1 MSNVRQHPTG
11 AAAPAPRGLGLP
23 AAVSIGVGGMIGA
36 GIFSILGVV
45 AGVSGTAL
53 PVSFVLGGAVAILA
67 AYSYLKLGVR
77 YPSVGG
83 ASQFLVEEYGD
94 GLRSG
99 ALNIFQYFAYIIAIA
114 LYARGFAG
122 YATTFFP
129 NSTAVWLDEAFAVG
143 VVVLFTLVNFLG
155 SRIMGQ
161 AETAIVAIKVGV
173 LVLFIAAG
181 IFFIEPDRLAPA
193 GWGEPQ
199 NLLFGAGILFIGY
212 EGFGLITNAAGEM
225 TNPRRELPQAIYLAV
240 GIVILIYVL
249 VAIVVI
255 GNLSISA
262 LKAAE
267 ESALAEAAKPFL
279 GQFGFTLIA
288 IAALLSTS
296 SAVNATLF
304 GAANVSYQ
312 VAKDGELPQSFT
324 RKVWSRN
331 SEGLFITTAL
341 VIVFVVLF
349 DLGPIA
355 MMGSAAFLIVYAAV
369 SLGHLRVHRQ
379 TGAKP
384 AIIWASLITLLAMFV
399 LLIIYIMSNQPA
411 AALALIVT
419 LAVSVLIEWAYRRW
433 TGRRLHRLAE
443 APGEED
449 PLEGGPSP
457 RSR

>member
-1 MSNVRQHPTG
+1 VTHTPG
-11 AAAPAPRGLGLP
+11 GLGLF

-53 PVSFVLGGAVAILA
+53 PVSFVIGGVVALLA
-67 AYSYLKLGVR
+67 AYSYLKLGIR

-94 GLRSG
+94 GLLSG
-99 ALNIFQYFAYIIAIA
+99 ALNIFQYFAYVIAIA

-122 YATTFFP
+122 YAATFFP
-129 NSTAVWLDEAFAVG
+129 NVAGSWIDEAFAVG
-143 VVVLFTLVNFLG
+143 IVVLFTLVNFLG
-155 SRIMGQ
+155 SRVMGR

-181 IFFIEPDRLAPA
+181 IFFVDPDRLAPS
-193 GWGEPQ
+193 GWGAPQ
-199 NLLFGAGILFIGY
+199 NLLFGAGVLFIGY

-225 TNPRRELPQAIYLAV
+225 TNPRQELPRAIWLAVAIVIAIYM
-240 GIVILIYVL
+240 L

-267 ESALAEAAKPFL
+267 DSALAEAAKPFL

-312 VAKDGELPQSFT
+312 MAKDGELPESFT
-324 RKVWSRN
+324 RKVWSHN
-331 SEGLFITTAL
+331 SEGLFITAAL
-341 VIVFVVLF
+341 VIVFVMLF

-369 SLGHLRVHRQ
+369 SFGHLRIRHQ
-379 TGAKP
+379 TGASP
-384 AIIWASLITLLAMFV
+384 TIIWASLITLLIMFV
-399 LLIIYIMSNQPA
+399 LLIIYVLGNQPA
-411 AALALIVT
+411 ALVALVVT
-419 LAVSVLIEWAYRRW
+419 LAASVLVEWTYRRR
-433 TGRRLHRLAE
+433 TGRRLHQLGER
-443 APGEED
+443 PGEED
-449 PLEGGPSP
+449 RPERGESEE
-457 RSR
+457 SRR

>member
-1 MSNVRQHPTG
+1 
-11 AAAPAPRGLGLP
+11 
-23 AAVSIGVGGMIGA
+23 
-36 GIFSILGVV
+36 VV
-45 AGVSGTAL
+45 ASVSGTAL
-53 PVSFVLGGAVAILA
+53 PVSFVIGGAVAILA

-129 NSTAVWLDEAFAVG
+129 NNSTAWLDETLAVG
-143 VVVLFTLVNFLG
+143 IVVLFTLVNFLG

-181 IFFIEPDRLAPA
+181 IFFVQPARLAPS

-225 TNPRRELPQAIYLAV
+225 TNPRRELPRAIYLAV
-240 GIVILIYVL
+240 GIVILIYIL

-267 ESALAEAAKPFL
+267 DSALAEAARPFL

-312 VAKDGELPQSFT
+312 VAKDGQLPQSFT

-331 SEGLFITTAL
+331 SEGLFITAAL
-341 VIVFVVLF
+341 VIVFVLLF

-369 SLGHLRVHRQ
+369 SFGHLRVHRE
-379 TGAKP
+379 TGARP
-384 AIIWASLITLLAMFV
+384 SILWASLITLLIMFV
-399 LLIIYIMSNQPA
+399 LLVIYILRNQPA
-411 AALALIVT
+411 AALALVVT
-419 LAVSVLIEWAYRRW
+419 LAVSALIEWSYRRW
-433 TGRRLHRLAE
+433 TGRRLHRIAE
-443 APGEED
+443 APGEEK
-449 PLEGGPSP
+449 PLEGGQSP
-457 RSR
+457 

>member
-1 MSNVRQHPTG
+1 MSNVRRHPAG
-11 AAAPAPRGLGLP
+11 ATIPAPRGLGLL
-23 AAVSIGVGGMIGA
+23 AAVSIGVGGVIGA

-53 PVSFVLGGAVAILA
+53 PVSFVIGGVVAILS
-67 AYSYLKLGVR
+67 AYSYVKLGIR

-83 ASQFLVEEYGD
+83 ASQFLVEEFGD
-94 GLRSG
+94 GLFSG

-114 LYARGFAG
+114 LYAHGFAG
-122 YATTFFP
+122 YAMTFFP
-129 NSTAVWLDEAFAVG
+129 SDTSGWIEEALAVG
-143 VVVLFTLVNFLG
+143 IVVLFALVNFLG
-155 SRIMGQ
+155 SRIMGR
-161 AETAIVAIKVGV
+161 AETVIVAIKVGV

-181 IFFIEPDRLAPA
+181 IFFVQPDRLAPS

-225 TNPRRELPQAIYLAV
+225 TNPRRELPRAIYLAV
-240 GIVILIYVL
+240 GIVILIYIL

-267 ESALAEAAKPFL
+267 DSALAEAARPFL

-312 VAKDGELPQSFT
+312 VAKDGQLPQSFT

-331 SEGLFITTAL
+331 SEGLFITAAL
-341 VIVFVVLF
+341 VIVFVMLF

-369 SLGHLRVHRQ
+369 SFGHLRVHRE
-379 TGAKP
+379 TGARP
-384 AIIWASLITLLAMFV
+384 SILWASLITLLIMFV
-399 LLIIYIMSNQPA
+399 LLDECCQVHAHNS
-411 AALALIVT
+411 LI
-419 LAVSVLIEWAYRRW
+419 L
-433 TGRRLHRLAE
+433 
-443 APGEED
+443 P
-449 PLEGGPSP
+449 
-457 RSR
+457 